1 MSMLWDA
8 FASFTFPTVSEGSEL
23 RASDEQRDRAAAEVR
38 EHYAAGRLDDDELS
52 ERLDA
57 IYHARTEEELRALRK
72 DLPVLP
78 ADERAE
84 LAERRA
90 HLQRRLIQNT
100 GEALVPFLICTGIWV
115 AAGASGAFWPIFVVL
130 IALIPLVRNGWAL
143 YGPAPELD
151 RVERDLDSRGQRGGR
166 GRGPRAELEDAR
178 AERHEARAERH
189 RRRADRHRDR

>member
-1 MSMLWDA
+1 M
-8 FASFTFPTVSEGSEL
+8 SEGSEL

-38 EHYAAGRLDDDELS
+38 EHYAAGRLDDDELG

-78 ADERAE
+78 AAQRAE
-84 LAERRA
+84 LAERRS
-90 HLQRRLIQNT
+90 HLQRRLIQHT
-100 GEALVPFLICTGIWV
+100 GEALVPFLIGTVIWV
-115 AAGASGAFWPIFVVL
+115 ASGASGAFWPIWL
-130 IALIPLVRNGWAL
+130 ALFAVIPLVRDGWDL

-151 RVERDLDSRGQRGGR
+151 RVERHLDSRGQRGGR
-166 GRGPRAELEDAR
+166 GGGRRGELQDAR
-178 AERHEARAERH
+178 AERR

>member
-1 MSMLWDA
+1 M
-8 FASFTFPTVSEGSEL
+8 SEGSDV
-23 RASDEQRDRAAAEVR
+23 RVSDEQRDRAAAEVR

-57 IYHARTEEELRALRK
+57 IYHARTEDELRGLRK

-78 ADERAE
+78 AAERAE
-84 LAERRA
+84 LAERRS
-90 HLQRRLIQNT
+90 HLQRRLIQHT

-115 AAGASGAFWPIFVVL
+115 AAGASGAFWPIWVALF
-130 IALIPLVRNGWAL
+130 ALIPLVRNGWDL

-151 RVERDLDSRGQRGGR
+151 RVERHLDSRGQRGGR
-166 GRGPRAELEDAR
+166 GRGGRAELEDAR
-178 AERHEARAERH
+178 AKRHQARDERH

>member
-1 MSMLWDA
+1 M
-8 FASFTFPTVSEGSEL
+8 SEGSEL
-23 RASDEQRDRAAAEVR
+23 RASDEQRERAAAEVR

-78 ADERAE
+78 ASQRAE

-90 HLQRRLIQNT
+90 QLQRRLIQHT

-115 AAGASGAFWPIFVVL
+115 AAGASGAFWPIWVALF
-130 IALIPLVRNGWAL
+130 ALIPLVRNGWDL

-151 RVERDLDSRGQRGGR
+151 RVERHLDSRGQRGGR
-166 GRGPRAELEDAR
+166 GR
-178 AERHEARAERH
+178 AERH
-189 RRRADRHRDR
+189 RARTDRHRRGPGGDRDR

>member
-1 MSMLWDA
+1 MSDE
-8 FASFTFPTVSEGSEL
+8 V

-38 EHYAAGRLDDDELS
+38 EHYAAGRLDDDELGD
-52 ERLDA
+52 RLDA

-78 ADERAE
+78 AAQRAE

-90 HLQRRLIQNT
+90 HLQRRLIQHT

-115 AAGASGAFWPIFVVL
+115 AAGASGAFWPIWVALF
-130 IALIPLVRNGWAL
+130 ALIPLVRDGWSL

-151 RVERDLDSRGQRGGR
+151 RVEHHLDSRGQRDR
-166 GRGPRAELEDAR
+166 GRRAELQDAR
-178 AERHEARAERH
+178 AKRHETRTERH